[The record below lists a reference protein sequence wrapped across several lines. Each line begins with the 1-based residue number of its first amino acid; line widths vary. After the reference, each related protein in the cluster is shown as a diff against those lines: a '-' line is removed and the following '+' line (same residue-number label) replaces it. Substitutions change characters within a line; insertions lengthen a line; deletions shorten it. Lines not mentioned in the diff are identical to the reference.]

1 MRILSQTNDIKC
13 YHGLAETVHNLTIE
27 KDTLFDKTE
36 ELKAEVERL
45 KKNETDIDN
54 FCRGLCKERMF
65 NGNAVAKFEDLQS
78 YINKVKSEA
87 VKEFAERLKDMSEH
101 FWQEKENFVSEEQI
115 DNLVKE
121 MVGEDNVH

>member
-1 MRILSQTNDIKC
+1 MRILSQTNDIKG